1 MKFFEQTYNS
11 SIFKHTKIHML
22 DTMASY
28 IESFEG
34 FRLVPYGC
42 YLVIL
47 PLVITKALMQY
58 HIKPLGITKTQ
69 GFH

>member
-11 SIFKHTKIHML
+11 SIFKQTKIHIL

-28 IESFEG
+28 IESFKG
-34 FRLVPYGC
+34 LRLVPYGC

-47 PLVITKALMQY
+47 PL
-58 HIKPLGITKTQ
+58 GIR
-69 GFH
+69 